1 MNTLN
6 TLNTFLIH
14 YIKRTLLMI
23 KEEEAR
29 AREVCYDGHIVI
41 IYNGIPGDVY
51 VWCSIALQ
59 M

>member
-1 MNTLN
+1 MR
-6 TLNTFLIH
+6 
-14 YIKRTLLMI
+14 IKRTLLMI
-23 KEEEAR
+23 KEEEVR

-41 IYNGIPGDVY
+41 IYNGIPGNVY